1 MDKPKDNKKDNG
13 EKRSSH
19 RRGSSF
25 PRSKPEFDQKIL
37 NIRRVTRVVA
47 GGRRFSFSVALVAG
61 DKKGSVGLGLGKAG
75 DTALAINKAVRNAK
89 KNIVKLNLTKTM
101 SIPHELSAKFSS
113 SKVMLIPN
121 KGRGLVAGSVI
132 RDIVKLSG
140 MKDVTG
146 KIISNSKN
154 KLNNAKAV
162 IQALSTISSKYT
174 KPIPYEIADAVIAKN
189 ILPEKDIINNKKD
202 RIVGRG
208 GRHGKTSGRGGKGQ
222 TARSGNK
229 RRPELRDIIKRLPKN
244 RGYQFKSI
252 QKSFILQ
259 GGQKALP
266 GEKFSEIRNRLNIKG
281 KKIKLK

>member
-1 MDKPKDNKKDNG
+1 MDKEKTQDTKRDHSRDKKGGN
-13 EKRSSH
+13 

-25 PRSKPEFDQKIL
+25 ARPKPEFDQKII

-89 KNIVKLNLTKTM
+89 KNMIRLKLTKTM

-113 SKVMLIPN
+113 SYVMLKPN

-146 KIISNSKN
+146 KILSNSKN

-162 IQALSTISSKYT
+162 IYALVPISSKHSD
-174 KPIPYEIADAVIAKN
+174 KVVESIPASIPEVPIPA
-189 ILPEKDIINNKKD
+189 
-202 RIVGRG
+202 
-208 GRHGKTSGRGGKGQ
+208 T
-222 TARSGNK
+222 
-229 RRPELRDIIKRLPKN
+229 
-244 RGYQFKSI
+244 
-252 QKSFILQ
+252 
-259 GGQKALP
+259 
-266 GEKFSEIRNRLNIKG
+266 FSE
-281 KKIKLK
+281 KIKIEDSK